1 MSPTHHIEQACKD
14 FSDVDYIS
22 KHGGAFKVIYRFL
35 MLKFQF
41 LEAISTAVDLG
52 DAITSIKALFN
63 SLGQKIKFRSWTSR
77 TSRVLRTV
85 TLE

>member
-1 MSPTHHIEQACKD
+1 MGVPLT
-14 FSDVDYIS
+14 
-22 KHGGAFKVIYRFL
+22 VIYRFL

-41 LEAISTAVDLG
+41 LEATAVDLG

-85 TLE
+85 TLESEGQCQEEFE

>member
-1 MSPTHHIEQACKD
+1 MGVPLT
-14 FSDVDYIS
+14 
-22 KHGGAFKVIYRFL
+22 VIYRFL

-85 TLE
+85 TLESEGQCQEEFEKHSFRGRH